1 MKKLIFLL
9 LGILTI
15 GFVDAQDIRPDT
27 SIRAGR
33 TDAYRWGIIG
43 SQPYIIPPTGNTVQ
57 ALVFNNLF
65 QSFYTG
71 GDTGA
76 QYFLI
81 STSTLDNSNGSLFDA
96 YHITATVGGW
106 NGDNREVI
114 DLYLASRATFYYNW
128 ISRGTHQT
136 TEGIVVYQNAN
147 NTFSVYGV
155 LTGNFKFGSVSVNL
169 NNQWKQLPLN
179 VLGSKSASTPSGTLV
194 FDSRNTATYPPVTLG
209 GSGGSTGVSTAN
221 NQTGTTYTLVSTD
234 CGKTIIFNNASA
246 ITCTVPASIL
256 TANCYVQWK
265 QKGAGQVTFS
275 AGAGLTLNLW
285 QTYSKSGGQNAMG
298 TIYYDSTTEATLGG
312 QMSN

>member
-1 MKKLIFLL
+1 MKKLSFLL

-65 QSFYTG
+65 QSFITS

-81 STSTLDNSNGSLFDA
+81 STSTLANDNSLLYDA
-96 YHITATVGGW
+96 YQLSATFGTWGSSS
-106 NGDNREVI
+106 REI
-114 DLYLASRATFYYNW
+114 LDLYFASRGGFYYNYTT
-128 ISRGTHQT
+128 RGTHQT
-136 TEGIVVYQNAN
+136 GEGIVVYQNAN
-147 NTFSVYGV
+147 NTYSVYGV
-155 LTGNFKFGSVSVNL
+155 LTGNFKYGQVSISL

-179 VLGSKSASTPSGTLV
+179 VGNTKSASTPSGTLV

-221 NQTGTTYTLVSTD
+221 TQTGTTYTLVSTD

-246 ITCTVPASIL
+246 ITCTVPASVL

-265 QKGAGQVTFS
+265 QKGTGQVTFS